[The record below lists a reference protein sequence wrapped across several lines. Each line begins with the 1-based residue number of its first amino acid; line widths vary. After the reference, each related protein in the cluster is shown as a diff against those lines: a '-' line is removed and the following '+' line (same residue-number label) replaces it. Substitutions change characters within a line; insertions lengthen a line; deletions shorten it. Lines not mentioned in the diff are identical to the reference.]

1 MKSNQK
7 ILSLEALSERVSDWR
22 GQFQKVVHCHG
33 VFDLLHYGHLK
44 HLDSARRLGDRLI
57 VTITPDRFVNKGPGR
72 PVFSEQQRAE
82 SLAALECVDA
92 VAINLWPTSTE
103 TLRLVQPDIY
113 AKGIEYQD
121 HSQDITG
128 KISEEAE
135 AVAGHGGQIAYTDDQ
150 VYSSSHLLNQNF
162 VQLAPE
168 VMEFVEKFKQKHSFK
183 EVLACLEQMRS
194 LKVAVVGEA
203 IIDEYQYC
211 HAIGK
216 SSKEA
221 TLVVA
226 MDDLERFAGGS
237 LAVANHIAQFCGETH
252 LVAMLGAQKPELQY
266 VESQLHPAVHRH
278 FILRADG
285 PTIVKRRFV
294 EQYFSHKLFEVYEM
308 QEQELT
314 PPDDLILGRKL
325 VEVLSQCDVVV
336 VVDYGHGFLSQDAIK
351 ILTEHSKFLAVNAQS
366 NAGNLGFHTA
376 SLYPRADFFCLTEK
390 ELRLEA
396 RRRSGTVEELILSV
410 IGKLNTPRL
419 CTTQGIRGCLLY
431 DQAEGFCRAPA
442 IADKVVDRVGAGDA
456 FLSVASLAMA
466 CGAPLVIAGLLGN
479 AAGAQAVAT
488 LCNREPVQRQL
499 LLRHIETLLK

>member
-1 MKSNQK
+1 MKSNHK
-7 ILSLEALSERVSDWR
+7 ILPLDELADKVSAWR
-22 GQFQKVVHCHG
+22 GQSLKTVHCHG
-33 VFDLLHYGHLK
+33 VFDLLHYGHLR
-44 HLDSARRLGDRLI
+44 HLDSAKALGDRLI
-57 VTITPDRFVNKGPGR
+57 VTLTPDRFVNKGPGR

-82 SLAALECVDA
+82 ALAALECVDA
-92 VAINLWPTSTE
+92 VAINLWPTSIE
-103 TLRLVQPDIY
+103 TLDKVRPDIY
-113 AKGIEYQD
+113 AKGVEYQD
-121 HSQDITG
+121 HSQDVTG
-128 KISEEAE
+128 KISAEAE
-135 AVAGHGGQIAYTDDQ
+135 AVARHGGRIAYTDDP
-150 VYSSSHLLNQNF
+150 VYSSSHILNQNF
-162 VQLAPE
+162 SRLPPEILAY
-168 VMEFVEKFKQKHSFK
+168 VEQFKQKHNFR
-183 EVLACLEQMRS
+183 EVFACLEQMRD

-226 MDDLERFAGGS
+226 MDELERFAGGS
-237 LAVANHIAQFCGETH
+237 LAVANHIAQFCKETH
-252 LVAMLGAQKPELQY
+252 LVAMLGSHKPEIEY
-266 VESQLHPAVHRH
+266 IESQLSPGIRPH
-278 FILRADG
+278 FVMRSDG

-308 QEQELT
+308 QEKEINAA
-314 PPDDLILGRKL
+314 DDLALRIKL
-325 VEVLSQCDVVV
+325 KEVLGQCDLVV
-336 VVDYGHGFLSQDAIK
+336 VVDYGHGFLGKEAIQV
-351 ILTEHSKFLAVNAQS
+351 LSEHSKFLAVNAQS

-376 SLYPRADFFCLTEK
+376 SLYPRADFFCLTER

-419 CTTQGIRGCLLY
+419 CTTQGVRGCVLY
-431 DQAEGFCRAPA
+431 DREQGFCRAPA

-466 CGAPLVIAGLLGN
+466 CRAPMAIAGLLGN

-488 LCNREPVQRQL
+488 LCNREPVQRL
-499 LLRHIETLLK
+499 RLLRHIETLLK